1 MALERQNSDNTP
13 NTEPIWQRVAQRIDE
28 KGLYRLN
35 LVNPD
40 DGVTEEVA
48 TIRARDD
55 TGTVGDWD
63 LYENGVEVCTEAG
76 VISPSTIA
84 DEFYDSGER
93 TFDYVEIRD
102 ALAETRYRHT
112 KNPRHHAGQAVGSIR
127 RLIEEMTEG
136 TPVFGNF
143 PDGQV
148 PGIVS
153 GPCRYDPDHA
163 KNDPSDH
170 VFVRPIEWARDDR
183 EELLAFSE
191 LPSGLQKGRQT
202 VTTVQPKGKEQLR
215 QFAHMVD
222 FFQM

>member
-1 MALERQNSDNTP
+1 MPSETRNSGNSLDI
-13 NTEPIWQRVAQRIDE
+13 EPIWQRVARRIDE

-93 TFDYVEIRD
+93 TFNYEAIRD

-127 RLIEEMTEG
+127 RFIEEMTEEV
-136 TPVFGNF
+136 PILGNF

-148 PGIVS
+148 PGIVN

-163 KNDPSDH
+163 KDDPSDH
-170 VFVRPIEWARDDR
+170 VFVRPIEWAHDDR
-183 EELLAFSE
+183 GELLAFNE
-191 LPSGLQKGRQT
+191 LPSGLQRGRQT
-202 VTTVQPKGKEQLR
+202 VTTVQPTGKGQLR
-215 QFAHMVD
+215 QFARMVD